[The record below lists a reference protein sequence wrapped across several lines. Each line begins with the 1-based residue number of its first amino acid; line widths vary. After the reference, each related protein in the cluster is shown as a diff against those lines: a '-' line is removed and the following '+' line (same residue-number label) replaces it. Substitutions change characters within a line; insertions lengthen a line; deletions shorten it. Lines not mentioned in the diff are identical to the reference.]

1 MSTSREHEGSNS
13 TCSGIPAGMGMKL
26 IQHGRRWHPRRER
39 CRSRLGGSATAN
51 FRLKM
56 PDARSKRSGSDD
68 FVRPMLK

>member
-1 MSTSREHEGSNS
+1 MFDWSALSVKNPTVY
-13 TCSGIPAGMGMKL
+13 PGMGMKL

-39 CRSRLGGSATAN
+39 CCSRLGGSATAN